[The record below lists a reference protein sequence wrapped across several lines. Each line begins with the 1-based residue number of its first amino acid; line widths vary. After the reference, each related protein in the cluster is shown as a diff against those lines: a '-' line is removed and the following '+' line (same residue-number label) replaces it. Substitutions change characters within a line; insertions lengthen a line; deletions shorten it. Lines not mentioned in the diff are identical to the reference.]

1 MVFHTYCEGIA
12 IEAHKI
18 RVLVRQ
24 RRREFKDTHRG
35 LHLRAQDLGSE
46 KKTETRATRGVG
58 ADGLQRG
65 APAPTPAS
73 RTDGSRQPQRGGA
86 PPAQQDAGSATGPAL
101 VWLQDAVALAV
112 LRARRTLLQAAILLC
127 VLVLLLWVAIFLY
140 GSFYYSYMPTAR
152 FSTPVH
158 YYYRTDCDPS
168 SSYLCSFPLANVSL
182 LRNGRDQVM
191 VYGQPY
197 RISLE
202 LEMPE
207 SPANQEL
214 GMFMIR
220 MSCYR
225 KEGHVISA
233 ISRSVSQLVSSGSRT
248 AMLHYRSKLLQTLDT
263 VLFSPLLLAG
273 VSQQKQLVE
282 VELYSAYREN
292 SYQPTVGAVIEVQS
306 RRIQIYSAELR
317 IHAHFTGIRYFLFNF
332 PLLSAIAGITSNFAF
347 LSVLVRFRVTV
358 GDGTHPQSRREEGR
372 RRLSQKT
379 RNDSTTNSVQES
391 DSEAFTPQRKAELET
406 ELPESMSS
414 LNGWSGAQDNATE
427 LDSSAEQPPVLIRA
441 SDVLEGGV
449 SEEEADPEDV
459 ADKEGAEGTLEKAQT
474 SESVLR
480 QRHGACMSS

>member
-1 MVFHTYCEGIA
+1 MVFHRHAPWFTPPRSRPRLGEKDRDLSA
-12 IEAHKI
+12 ATKRSDE
-18 RVLVRQ
+18 
-24 RRREFKDTHRG
+24 RRRCRRTS
-35 LHLRAQDLGSE
+35 AGSP
-46 KKTETRATRGVG
+46 R
-58 ADGLQRG
+58 
-65 APAPTPAS
+65 PPTPAS

-86 PPAQQDAGSATGPAL
+86 PPAQQDAGSAAGPAL

-233 ISRSVSQLVSSGSRT
+233 ISRS

-347 LSVLVRFRVTV
+347 LSVLVLFSYLQFVWGGIWPSEQVRFRVAV
-358 GDGTHPQSRREEGR
+358 GDGTRPQSRREEGR